1 MHCEWSLSVP
11 ASLTL
16 PHSNLLNE
24 WKQSN
29 YNLLKNYKPGNKCIP
44 SLHQYTSSPSFTTP
58 WSFAYS
64 TPPWNSSIAI
74 PSENCFQFIPRHQLK
89 ELKDNN
95 NVKQTIH
102 TDNTF
107 ESDYNFGITVITVT
121 ILKNKKVT
129 QSNRI
134 MIKNYYDNGG
144 MMVMMIMMALANW
157 IPSFLG
163 IPKNSQKLL
172 IMQITL
178 ANWIPSF
185 LGTPR
190 SSQKLPTVQI

>member
-1 MHCEWSLSVP
+1 MELQFIKKLQASKQVLSP
-11 ASLTL
+11 AFT
-16 PHSNLLNE
+16 
-24 WKQSN
+24 
-29 YNLLKNYKPGNKCIP
+29 
-44 SLHQYTSSPSFTTP
+44 TSSPSFTTP
-58 WSFAYS
+58 WFFAYS
-64 TPPWNSSIAI
+64 TSPWNSSIAI

-157 IPSFLG
+157 IPRFLG
-163 IPKNSQKLL
+163 IPKTSQKLL

>member
-1 MHCEWSLSVP
+1 MVCQSKLFFLWVKLYHNTQLYPSCYLQRMHCEWSLSVP

-64 TPPWNSSIAI
+64 TSPWNSSIAI

-95 NVKQTIH
+95 NAKQTIN
-102 TDNTF
+102 TDNTHKP
-107 ESDYNFGITVITVT
+107 DYNFGIRVIKVT
-121 ILKNKKVT
+121 ILNNKKVT
-129 QSNRI
+129 LSNKI
-134 MIKNYYDNGG
+134 IKKWLWWWWYDGNDDNDDESK
-144 MMVMMIMMALANW
+144 LA
-157 IPSFLG
+157 P
-163 IPKNSQKLL
+163 
-172 IMQITL
+172 
-178 ANWIPSF
+178 
-185 LGTPR
+185 
-190 SSQKLPTVQI
+190 